1 MPGGWYI
8 DYYVKGV
15 CKRKKIG
22 SSNQVAELALTQVQV
37 KIAKGEYLGIHE
49 EKKLTFRQFAPE
61 YLAYLGRD
69 AVRERHETTGF
80 YKWPHRDS
88 NSGFCRE
95 RANYGTDRTHRFCNY
110 LQNPPFFSVAFM
122 LSNSYIDYV
131 EFHALRSLV
140 ASLWTP
146 ATIHSSGSM
155 RASRHAYF

>member
-95 RANYGTDRTHRFCNY
+95 RANYGTDRTDIEQV
-110 LQNPPFFSVAFM
+110 LKEKKPFILHCMPSDLKVMQGRSPAW
-122 LSNSYIDYV
+122 NRC
-131 EFHALRSLV
+131 ALN
-140 ASLWTP
+140 AS
-146 ATIHSSGSM
+146 II
-155 RASRHAYF
+155 